1 MPRFDYDVPVTP
13 VVNSGESQKY
23 GVQLTDPT
31 YKHAVV
37 SSKAQDLSTLL
48 TTISGSSYNVDY
60 YSQVLGKN
68 EEPRNYDP
76 SQSKAQQQYLRI
88 DNYELKLQGSIS
100 DSIAPEDGRLTA
112 TGSAITYPYLTP
124 NVGDMFISDIGDGRA
139 GMFALTE
146 VQKKTR
152 FKQTCY
158 EIFFQLVDIVDPEL
172 VNGINAKVVKE
183 TRFVKD
189 YIRFGQDPI
198 LVEERFDEGIQ
209 ITKAID
215 HLLSDYIGEFF
226 SYNFETLLVP
236 SGSSSVYDPFITKLI
251 LTLFDAYEHPMLA
264 RISQLNT
271 DDARFNKYLDIWTI
285 LLQRSPHALDT
296 CFTSVN
302 VLPARTFSRN
312 PFLRT
317 VAFSGIDL
325 IVLPITNNVPIDD
338 VLGLSE
344 TLVVPKNAPTGTN
357 ATDGRTTPSNV
368 IPGRT
373 MPNVED
379 TLGYVFPE
387 TFYASP
393 TGGENHSD
401 FENIVKAYLNEEH
414 FDYKTLI
421 NFHKDVRTWTR
432 FQRFY
437 LIPVLMILLIY
448 KQRSV

>member
-1 MPRFDYDVPVTP
+1 MPRFDYDVPATP

-37 SSKAQDLSTLL
+37 SSKSQDLSALL
-48 TTISGSSYNVDY
+48 TTIGGSSYNVDY
-60 YSQVLGKN
+60 YSQVLGKD
-68 EEPRNYDP
+68 EEPRVYDP

-100 DSIAPEDGRLTA
+100 DSISPQDGRLTA
-112 TGSAITYPYLTP
+112 TGTAITYPYLTP
-124 NVGDMFISDIGDGRA
+124 NVGDMFIGDIGDGRA
-139 GMFALTE
+139 GLFALTE

-158 EIFFQLVDIVDPEL
+158 EVFFQLTDIVDAEL
-172 VNGINAKVVKE
+172 TTAINAKVVKE

-189 YIRFGQDPI
+189 YIRFGQDPV
-198 LVEERFDEGIQ
+198 LVEERFDEGVQ
-209 ITKAID
+209 LTKAID
-215 HLLSDYIGEFF
+215 QLLSDYLGEFF
-226 SYNFETLLVP
+226 SYNYETLLVP

-271 DDARFNKYLDIWTI
+271 DDARFNKYLDIWSI
-285 LLQRSPHALDT
+285 LLQRSPHALNT

-325 IVLPITNNVPIDD
+325 IVLPITTNIPIDD

-344 TLVVPKNAPTGTN
+344 TPIVPKNAPLGTN
-357 ATDGRTTPSNV
+357 TTKVTPQPSKV
-368 IPGRT
+368 TTGLT

-379 TLGYVFPE
+379 TLAYVFPE
-387 TFYASP
+387 TFYTTP
-393 TGGENHSD
+393 TGGEDHSD

-414 FDYKTLI
+414 FDYMTLI
-421 NFHKDVRTWTR
+421 KFHKDVRHWTR